1 MTPNYFTGGMNFH
14 SRFEFLPVSS
24 FVKSYEMTMKLLE
37 LIVKTPDNAKD
48 REEMPFSPRFFFYR

>member
-24 FVKSYEMTMKLLE
+24 FVKAMK
-37 LIVKTPDNAKD
+37 
-48 REEMPFSPRFFFYR
+48 

>member
-37 LIVKTPDNAKD
+37 LIVKNA
-48 REEMPFSPRFFFYR
+48 

>member
-14 SRFEFLPVSS
+14 SRFELLPVSS

-37 LIVKTPDNAKD
+37 LIVKNA
-48 REEMPFSPRFFFYR
+48 